1 MLRIC
6 AVYLSKKMVEEEY
19 YDKLKT
25 AKPDE
30 KIEDKEVDKLLSISL
45 NDLFSFFNLK
55 FDEFFKTL
63 NIISQMKKLSSFI
76 VDDINSL
83 INYYTFLLSLLE
95 KFKKIFDCYFENFL
109 RKIGKYENYF
119 YTAWIIFTYFKKTFL
134 MRKNDIIECKSTLVC
149 VMNLLNQVF
158 SLWIKKI
165 NFKATTLGSKEYYN
179 TSFEYICQGNGA
191 RKN

>member
-1 MLRIC
+1 
-6 AVYLSKKMVEEEY
+6 MVEEEY

-119 YTAWIIFTYFKKTFL
+119 YTSWIIFTYFKKTFL

-165 NFKATTLGSKEYYN
+165 NFKATTIGSKEYYN